1 MPNGE
6 KIMKKIKT
14 ILWVLLIGLIVLVVF
29 QNQAYFLLKQ
39 HLLVNFYFAQYQTPD
54 MVNGIYLLIS
64 FTLGLLIAYF
74 INFADRMRLRK
85 TIKKLNATISAKS
98 NDLTALKGELDAL
111 QSTSIGSAADGPETG
126 A

>member
-1 MPNGE
+1 
-6 KIMKKIKT
+6 MKKIKT